1 MSNQEV
7 KLKRKVQLREKAEGP
22 NVVLTPPDNGNI
34 PKSKKWIWGVAA
46 IIVVGL
52 IGYWGFSKSD
62 KVTEETSSTEV
73 VEEVIAEQPTT
84 TSELEK
90 DNIADE
96 NTADTDATTPSE
108 NTIGS
113 QAEVQQN
120 PEAESHTSET
130 MNPST
135 SLANSNVSNDVEAE
149 AMKVIRGDYGVGQ
162 ERKNKLGVKYQ
173 TIQNRVNE
181 LKREG
186 VF

>member
-7 KLKRKVQLREKAEGP
+7 KLKRKVQLREKAEEP

-62 KVTEETSSTEV
+62 KVAEETSSTEV

-108 NTIGS
+108 NT
-113 QAEVQQN
+113 
-120 PEAESHTSET
+120 SET
-130 MNPST
+130 MKPST